1 MDRVKVVHCLG
12 QLNTGGAETLVMNI
26 FRHIDRSK
34 YQFDFLLFND
44 EKGFYDEEAKSLGA
58 NLFYVP
64 SMKKIGIFKYIKQMI
79 IFFKNNDIE
88 IVHSHMDW
96 QGGFIAYAAHKAGI
110 KKIVVHSHAN
120 QKMFESNI
128 IYKIIISINKYLIKK
143 YATDCVACSKEAGE
157 SLFKKDNEYQGTP
170 IDGDII
176 IVDEMSMVDLFLMKV
191 SLDSSFIAISDYSY
205 LKSPNWIVTN
215 GDVNLSLDSIISSL
229 DSFIYESPISRESFT
244 FTFILFSSS
253 ISVVVVGVS
262 LPLSLT
268 NSTSLLSFP

>member
-58 NLFYVP
+58 NLFYIP

-79 IFFKNNDIE
+79 IFFKNNDID

-128 IYKIIISINKYLIKK
+128 IYKIMISINKYLIKK
-143 YATDCVACSKEAGE
+143 YATDCVACSKEAGK
-157 SLFKKDNEYQGTP
+157 SLFKKDFDVLINGIDLDKFLNPNQEVIEKLKNEFQIKDT
-170 IDGDII
+170 DI
-176 IVDEMSMVDLFLMKV
+176 VLGNVGSLSENKNQSFLIELLYELNKKNK
-191 SLDSSFIAISDYSY
+191 
-205 LKSPNWIVTN
+205 KS
-215 GDVNLSLDSIISSL
+215 
-229 DSFIYESPISRESFT
+229 
-244 FTFILFSSS
+244 
-253 ISVVVVGVS
+253 
-262 LPLSLT
+262 
-268 NSTSLLSFP
+268 